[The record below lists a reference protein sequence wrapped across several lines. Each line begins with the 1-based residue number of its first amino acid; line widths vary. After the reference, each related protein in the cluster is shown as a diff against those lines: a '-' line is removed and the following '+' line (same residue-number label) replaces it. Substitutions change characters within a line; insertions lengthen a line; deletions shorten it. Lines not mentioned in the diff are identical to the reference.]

1 MEKYSSIADLVE
13 SLTTGE
19 YGDMNLLLITTGVVE
34 DGMTTK
40 EAIDEQLDIVF
51 DEVLKFNPSLFS
63 NRQHLEKHLRSVGE
77 YWFDKL
83 EKK

>member
-1 MEKYSSIADLVE
+1 MERYSNIDRLFE

-19 YGDMNLLLITTGVVE
+19 YGDVSLLLITTGMIQG
-34 DGMTTK
+34 GMSTR

-51 DEVLKFNPSLFS
+51 DEVLKLNPGLFN
-63 NRQHLEKHLRSVGE
+63 NRHHLEKHLRSVGE
-77 YWFDKL
+77 YWSSKL